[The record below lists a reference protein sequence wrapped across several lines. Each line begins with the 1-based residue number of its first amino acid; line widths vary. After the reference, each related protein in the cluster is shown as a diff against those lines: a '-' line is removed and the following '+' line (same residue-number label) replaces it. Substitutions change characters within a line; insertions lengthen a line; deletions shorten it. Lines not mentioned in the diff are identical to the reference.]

1 MDMDFQEGLLISIIV
16 FIALSFGWLLIVFI
30 ARSFRDIYHAHEERR
45 TMKKLIDDAKRRE
58 ELDAERGTGI
68 WIMRKFY

>member
-30 ARSFRDIYHAHEERR
+30 ARSFRDIYRAHEERR
-45 TMKKLIDDAKRRE
+45 TMKKLIDDVKSQIYE
-58 ELDAERGTGI
+58 KMICGKDWKVGP
-68 WIMRKFY
+68 